1 MKRKIFAL
9 MLAVLMVC
17 TLSLSAAADAYIPP
31 EEPVYGY
38 DILTAHQ
45 YNGTCKPLNTF
56 LSNFVE
62 MGLENYYLDTSD
74 EEAIACILK
83 HIELNANYY
92 SGNVSSFTGDDG
104 NTYMRI
110 DGSFFESRMQRLFG
124 RSISAQAC
132 PGYEDGYIV
141 VTADHFGGPIE
152 VIANVNSCY
161 EAGGGLYEIFFD
173 VYFIH
178 TDFSGWYT
186 TAYYNLPL
194 DNLTHRGTGRAI
206 ISYAGGQTTESI
218 STSHFSLVE
227 WQMDAWG
234 IAGPGDNLP
243 YGYVEETL
251 PPETEAPTE
260 APTQAP
266 TEEPSPQETR
276 PQRQPKPDTHTSDD
290 PDNRKDEPD
299 VVPTIVLGGIS
310 PIVLIIALVCIAVLL
325 AVVILL
331 LIALK
336 KKKSKP
342 N

>member
-9 MLAVLMVC
+9 MLAVLMVT
-17 TLSLSAAADAYIPP
+17 TLSFTAAADAYIPP

-38 DILTAHQ
+38 DILSAHQ

-62 MGLENYYLDTSD
+62 MGLENYYLDSSD
-74 EEAIACILK
+74 EEVIACILK

-104 NTYMRI
+104 KTYMRI

-124 RSISAQAC
+124 RSISAREC
-132 PGYEDGYIV
+132 PGYEDGSII

-206 ISYAGGQTTESI
+206 VSYAGGQTTESI

-234 IAGPGDNLP
+234 IATPGDNLP

-260 APTQAP
+260 AETAP
-266 TEEPSPQETR
+266 PETEEATLPVLISPAPSFENQ
-276 PQRQPKPDTHTSDD
+276 KDD
-290 PDNRKDEPD
+290 APVEEPAP
-299 VVPTIVLGGIS
+299 VGGIS
-310 PIVLIIALVCIAVLL
+310 PIILIIALICIAVLL
-325 AVVILL
+325 AIVILL

-336 KKKSKP
+336 KKKK
-342 N
+342 